1 MSDAFSRSRSAAGA
15 AVRVLITE
23 DGTRRKTRMEKTING
38 NGKRDAELRR
48 NQAQPLHAIF
58 SMTEIQ
64 AKIALCLV
72 MYGTDL
78 DYAVAVTRR
87 LSPEN

>member
-1 MSDAFSRSRSAAGA
+1 MP
-15 AVRVLITE
+15 
-23 DGTRRKTRMEKTING
+23 EKTSEEKWKEG
-38 NGKRDAELRR
+38 VELRR
-48 NQAQPLHAIF
+48 IQAQPLHAIF

-78 DYAVAVTRR
+78 DYAVAVTLRVN
-87 LSPEN
+87 PKN

>member
-1 MSDAFSRSRSAAGA
+1 MD
-15 AVRVLITE
+15 
-23 DGTRRKTRMEKTING
+23 KTLEKKWKEGI
-38 NGKRDAELRR
+38 ELRR
-48 NQAQPLHAIF
+48 IQAQPLHAIF

-87 LSPEN
+87 LSPKN

>member
-1 MSDAFSRSRSAAGA
+1 M
-15 AVRVLITE
+15 T
-23 DGTRRKTRMEKTING
+23 EKTLEQK
-38 NGKRDAELRR
+38 GKEGIELRR
-48 NQAQPLHAIF
+48 IQAQPLHAIF

-72 MYGTDL
+72 MYGTDI
-78 DYAVAVTRR
+78 DYAVAVTLR

>member
-1 MSDAFSRSRSAAGA
+1 M
-15 AVRVLITE
+15 T
-23 DGTRRKTRMEKTING
+23 EKTLEQ
-38 NGKRDAELRR
+38 KWKEAADLRII
-48 NQAQPLHAIF
+48 QAQPLHAIF

-78 DYAVAVTRR
+78 NYAVAVTRR